1 MFKKYIKALPLLLLA
16 ALLVILACCADPAR
30 DAVDVEPPPDTVD
43 APDAEPLPPEHML
56 RPDTISVVSEEAE
69 HSAVFGSDITRGEIA
84 SITILSDPAKAP
96 ESAWD
101 VSEAGDRSV
110 LAWTLKTRPPFDL
123 YLAAEGG
130 IVAPQDCAE
139 LFCGYSHLQS
149 IRFEAP
155 FDTSRA
161 TDMRSMF
168 DSCVSLTALDVSGF
182 DTSQVTDMQSMFRH
196 CAALT
201 ALDVSGFD
209 TSQVT
214 DMRSMF
220 RNCSALKALDISGF
234 DMSRVT
240 DVRWM
245 FAECAAL
252 ERFERNSFDFSSVKL
267 RDDYMRNVPVRF
279 SATPIAGTPGFDDAR
294 NFPALFDGNLDTKWC
309 LILNNVAYV
318 EWKMACPGSVAHLSL
333 TSGDNHNEYPGRNPG
348 AWRLLGTD
356 YPHRQDGVWT
366 VLGEMNPAGFEEH
379 DDQNYLTHT
388 TTFSGDAPAFQYYRL
403 EITSTTGAKIL
414 QLSEI
419 NMDYR

>member
-1 MFKKYIKALPLLLLA
+1 MSSRYIKALPLLLLA
-16 ALLVILACCADPAR
+16 ALLVILACCADPTRETA
-30 DAVDVEPPPDTVD
+30 DVAPPPEPVAAD
-43 APDAEPLPPEHML
+43 APPPEHML

-69 HSAVFGSDITRGEIA
+69 HSAVFGSAFTRGEIA
-84 SITILSDPAKAP
+84 SITILSDPTKAP

-101 VSEAGDRSV
+101 VSEAGDGSV
-110 LAWTLKTRPPFDL
+110 LAWTLKVRAPFDL

-139 LFCGYSHLQS
+139 LFCGYSQLRS
-149 IRFEAP
+149 IRLEAP

-182 DTSQVTDMQSMFRH
+182 DTSRVTDMQSMFRN
-196 CAALT
+196 CGALE
-201 ALDVSGFD
+201 ALDVRGFD

-220 RNCSALKALDISGF
+220 RNCGALKALDVSGF
-234 DMSRVT
+234 DMSQVT

-245 FAECAAL
+245 FAECAGL
-252 ERFERNSFDFSSVKL
+252 ERFERNSFNFASVEL
-267 RDDYMRNVPVRF
+267 HDDYMKNVPICF
-279 SATPIAGTPGFDDAR
+279 SAEPVAGTPGFDDAR
-294 NFPALFDGNLDTKWC
+294 NYTALFDGDPDTKWC

-318 EWKMACPGSVAHLSL
+318 EWKMPSPGSVAHLSL
-333 TSGDNHNEYPGRNPG
+333 TSGDNHDEYPGRNPG

-356 YPHRQDGVWT
+356 AAHRQDGVWT
-366 VLGEMNPAGFEEH
+366 VLGDMNPAGFEEH

-388 TTFSGDAPAFQYYRL
+388 TAFSGDAPVFEYYRL